1 MINLIKRLWKRKSK
15 FLLKISL
22 TCVNAKGEQMR
33 EECVYSGETTQTF
46 EDLKRA
52 TSAVM
57 AWVLTDNKNGIEG
70 KQEQDWKER

>member
-22 TCVNAKGEQMR
+22 TYVSAKGEQRR
-33 EECVYSGETTQTF
+33 EECSYSGVTTQTF

-52 TSAVM
+52 ASAVM
-57 AWVLTDNKNGIEG
+57 SWVLTDNKNGIEG
-70 KQEQDWKER
+70 RQEQDWKER